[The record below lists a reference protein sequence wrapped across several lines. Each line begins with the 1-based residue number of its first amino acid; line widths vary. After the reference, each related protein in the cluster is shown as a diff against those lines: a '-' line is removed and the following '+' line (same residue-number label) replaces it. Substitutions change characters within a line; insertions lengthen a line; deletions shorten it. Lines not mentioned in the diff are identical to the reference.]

1 MKEKDIK
8 IEDLEDDT
16 QAAFAQIVVE
26 DALDQLGYIWDY
38 TETSPDCTTVI
49 VKNVRKE

>member
-1 MKEKDIK
+1 MKDVK
-8 IEDLEDDT
+8 IEDLEDET
-16 QAAFAQIVVE
+16 QAALVQVVLE
-26 DALDQLGYIWDY
+26 DALQQLGYTWDY